1 MVLRWIFFFTNNWN
15 RNLFLIFLRP
25 AEFASVD
32 DDEKICKN
40 EDMFP
45 ASDEEAFESG
55 DEDQEK
61 YLNEFEQ
68 KNLNK

>member
-1 MVLRWIFFFTNNWN
+1 
-15 RNLFLIFLRP
+15 
-25 AEFASVD
+25 
-32 DDEKICKN
+32 
-40 EDMFP
+40 MFP
-45 ASDEEAFESG
+45 ASDEEAYESG